1 MSDFVA
7 QAALPDD
14 GPVIAPAA
22 EPMQQPEP

>member
-7 QAALPDD
+7 QAALPDR